1 MRQGQPMASEMQIG
15 TFAGSRW
22 VRVEG
27 ITYGS
32 FANGYERIPA
42 KLYYGLDADAD
53 GYAQSQR

>member
-1 MRQGQPMASEMQIG
+1 MASEMQIG

-42 KLYYGLDADAD
+42 KLYYVLDADAD